1 MVIEI
6 MEEDIMPTDLF
17 NSLKEE
23 KKSAV
28 INAALEEFGSF
39 GVINASTNNIV
50 KRCGISKGS
59 LFKYFETK
67 DELCFYLFELV
78 TNEMLGDLTNK
89 MQDFSSEIFQKI
101 IDYSVWETSWYI
113 DNPVKGRFIIAVA
126 GEKDSAFVEKL
137 QTRFGAKSDNVYL
150 NLMSELNMENFN
162 VDANT
167 LSNLIKWTVEGYNKE
182 FLGGIN
188 MNKSSLQ
195 ELKDEYMN
203 GLVVY
208 IDSIKKGVL
217 K

>member
-1 MVIEI
+1 
-6 MEEDIMPTDLF
+6 MPTDLF
-17 NSLKEE
+17 SSLKEE
-23 KKSAV
+23 KKNAV

-67 DELCFYLFELV
+67 DDLCFSLFEMV
-78 TNEMLGDLTNK
+78 TNEMLCDLAERMK
-89 MQDFSSEIFQKI
+89 DFSSEIFQRI

-113 DNPVKGRFIIAVA
+113 DNPTKGRFVIAVA
-126 GEKDSAFVEKL
+126 GEKDPSFVEKL
-137 QTRFGAKSDNVYL
+137 QSRFGKKSDNVYL
-150 NLMSELNMENFN
+150 SLMSELDMEEFK
-162 VDANT
+162 VDATT

-182 FLGGIN
+182 FLGDVD
-188 MNKSSLQ
+188 MNNNSLQ

-203 GLVVY
+203 GLTAY
-208 IDSIKKGVL
+208 IDAIKMGVL

>member
-1 MVIEI
+1 
-6 MEEDIMPTDLF
+6 MPTDLF

-67 DELCFYLFELV
+67 DDLCFYLFELV

-217 K
+217 NKEIL

>member
-1 MVIEI
+1 
-6 MEEDIMPTDLF
+6 MPTELF
-17 NSLKEE
+17 NNLKEE
-23 KKSAV
+23 KKNAV
-28 INAALEEFGSF
+28 INAALEEFGSM

-67 DELCFYLFELV
+67 DDLCFYLFELV
-78 TNEMLGDLTNK
+78 TNEMLGDLASK
-89 MQDFSSEIFQKI
+89 MKDFSSEIFQKI

-113 DNPVKGRFIIAVA
+113 DNPVKGRFVIAVA

-150 NLMSELNMENFN
+150 SLMSELNMENFN
-162 VDANT
+162 VDVDT
-167 LSNLIKWTVEGYNKE
+167 LSNLIKWTVEGYNKD
-182 FLGGIN
+182 FLGGID
-188 MNKSSLQ
+188 MNKNSLQ

-203 GLVVY
+203 GLVLY
-208 IDSIKKGVL
+208 IDAIKKGVL